1 MSTDHIFAAQMW
13 TWPEPMIK
21 RDSHGR
27 ILVVNAAF
35 LQLYGGSVES
45 WTGSPIA
52 GWPDP
57 QGPGHVARFESRI
70 PLQAG
75 GETVYD
81 WVECTLT
88 DGTSLTLA
96 RDVSAFV
103 QTPASVT
110 PTNIANPVPQQ
121 SIAPTVAPTA
131 QADNPPAA
139 PAQILSEII
148 HQPAQAA
155 PKDPVVQATP
165 IAEPAPVPAP
175 TEMIAE
181 PIASAPFT
189 PAPSEKPPIV
199 APLPL
204 ENTELAQAAPEPVS
218 QETRDFERRALP
230 IENQDAIL
238 GNNWRDA
245 VIAKAAG
252 LDASPQDNDESSEK
266 KPSPQSQASSTSGI
280 RVLLA
285 EDNAINALLT
295 RTLLEAEGCHCDVVE
310 DGALAVEAV
319 KNNQYDMIFMDMRM
333 PNMDGLEATRKIR
346 SMGHGAKI
354 LPIVAL
360 TANAF
365 DDDRNAC
372 FDSGMN
378 DFMTKP
384 VSAEELSDMVKSHT
398 GLEAQAIAS

>member
-52 GWPDP
+52 GWPEP
-57 QGPGHVARFESRI
+57 QGPGQVSRFESRI
-70 PLQAG
+70 PLPTG

-81 WVECTLT
+81 WVECTLA

-103 QTPASVT
+103 LNQTVETPATAIEQVQTPIVDVHAETQAVETNT
-110 PTNIANPVPQQ
+110 P
-121 SIAPTVAPTA
+121 S
-131 QADNPPAA
+131 AA
-139 PAQILSEII
+139 PAQILSEIMQEPTPMAQTPPPI
-148 HQPAQAA
+148 AQAA
-155 PKDPVVQATP
+155 PAP
-165 IAEPAPVPAP
+165 IPAAPAPAPAPAPAELQAEPVSTP
-175 TEMIAE
+175 
-181 PIASAPFT
+181 PFT
-189 PAPSEKPPIV
+189 PEPNEKSPVV
-199 APLPL
+199 APLPV
-204 ENTELAQAAPEPVS
+204 ENVQPVQTAAEPAV
-218 QETRDFERRALP
+218 EDNRDFERRALP

-252 LDASPQDNDESSEK
+252 LDDLPTNDEETV
-266 KPSPQSQASSTSGI
+266 QSNDSTPANGSTSSGI
-280 RVLLA
+280 KVLLA

-295 RTLLEAEGCHCDVVE
+295 RTLLEAEGCQCDVVE

-319 KNNQYDMIFMDMRM
+319 KNNQYDMIFMDMR
-333 PNMDGLEATRKIR
+333 
-346 SMGHGAKI
+346 
-354 LPIVAL
+354 
-360 TANAF
+360 
-365 DDDRNAC
+365 
-372 FDSGMN
+372 
-378 DFMTKP
+378 
-384 VSAEELSDMVKSHT
+384 LSLIH
-398 GLEAQAIAS
+398 I